1 MYVTKIID
9 IEDHTPDITN
19 LDNNTT
25 LHATINE
32 VKNQIPSI
40 TNLTTTASLNA
51 KINKVKNK
59 IPNITNLASTTALTA
74 VENKIPDHS
83 KYITI
88 SEINK
93 LTARNFTAR
102 LKQANLTTKVDI
114 VDFVKETDFDDKP
127 KNLDKKVTS
136 SKSKHV
142 PVENELKKIQDKIE
156 KSQTYDSSLFIGQS
170 YFFNDGA
177 QLFLIFQTL
186 CYILKRLGNTEKV
199 VSWKSKGLSAKKLT
213 TPTLTD
219 NSLSPS
225 FKCTQIQI
233 LV

>member
-1 MYVTKIID
+1 MKSKVDKLDIDKLVPVPVDLSKLNNVVKNEVVKKTEYNAKIKN
-9 IEDHTPDITN
+9 IEDKIPDITN
-19 LDNNTT
+19 LATKTT
-25 LHATINE
+25 LNAKINE
-32 VKNQIPSI
+32 VKGEIPSI
-40 TNLTTTASLNA
+40 TNLATTAALNA
-51 KINKVKNK
+51 KINEVKGK
-59 IPNITNLASTTALTA
+59 IPSITNLASTTALTA

-127 KNLDKKVTS
+127 KNLDKKVTL

-177 QLFLIFQTL
+177 QLYLIFQTL
-186 CYILKRLGNTEKV
+186 YYTVKRLSSTEKIV
-199 VSWKSKGLSAKKLT
+199 
-213 TPTLTD
+213 
-219 NSLSPS
+219 
-225 FKCTQIQI
+225 
-233 LV
+233 